1 MKTRLVGKP
10 VPEKRTA
17 PLHTKSFLPSFLLS
31 RRWFANCSFASYGGV
46 PETFQ
51 VQEVNI
57 WNFPLLSLDFGRGNV
72 VLRSNVDIWT
82 ITKQEKI
89 ERTKVGGKKRAN
101 RVLTNMVGTR

>member
-1 MKTRLVGKP
+1 M
-10 VPEKRTA
+10 PE
-17 PLHTKSFLPSFLLS
+17 P
-31 RRWFANCSFASYGGV
+31 
-46 PETFQ
+46 FQ

-89 ERTKVGGKKRAN
+89 ERTKVGGKKREN
-101 RVLTNMVGTR
+101 RVLTNMVEKR

>member
-10 VPEKRTA
+10 VPGKADNSSPHR
-17 PLHTKSFLPSFLLS
+17 LLPSFLLS
-31 RRWFANCSFASYGGV
+31 RRWFANCSFASYCGV
-46 PETFQ
+46 PEPFQ

-89 ERTKVGGKKRAN
+89 ERTKVGGKKREN
-101 RVLTNMVGTR
+101 RVLTNMVEKR